1 MTRPRSGRASAQAA
15 QRGFSMIE
23 ILITLVVVAFGLL
36 GLASFTTRAT
46 ALGVEATQR
55 ARAATLLA
63 DMGNRIAAN
72 RPKATDYVKAAAL
85 GATLNDATYC
95 APAVTTTLAARDLCE
110 WNNLLAGSADA
121 QSDGTADALTFR
133 GCITRP
139 VASDPVFI
147 VTIAWAANVPGVPP
161 ADACATG
168 AFGNDDAFRR
178 ILRTQVRVPALT
190 S

>member
-1 MTRPRSGRASAQAA
+1 MARSVQARAVRPQV

-23 ILITLVVVAFGLL
+23 VLVTLVVVAFGLL
-36 GLASFTTRAT
+36 GMASFTSKAT
-46 ALGVEATQR
+46 ALGVEAAQR

-72 RPKATDYVKAAAL
+72 RPGAATYVKGAAL

-95 APAVTTTLAARDLCE
+95 APAALSTLAARDLCE

-121 QSDGTADALTFR
+121 QTSGAKDALTFR
-133 GCITRP
+133 GCITQP
-139 VASDPVFI
+139 ALSDPVFI
-147 VTIAWAANVPGVPP
+147 ITVAWAANLPGVPP
-161 ADACATG
+161 ADVCAKD
-168 AFGNDDAFRR
+168 AFGEDSFRR

-190 S
+190 A

>member
-1 MTRPRSGRASAQAA
+1 LLRHSP

-23 ILITLVVVAFGLL
+23 ILVTLVVVAFGLL

-46 ALGVEATQR
+46 ALGVEASQR

-72 RPKATDYVKAAAL
+72 RPGAANYVGAAAL
-85 GATLNDATYC
+85 GATVNDATYC
-95 APAVTTTLAARDLCE
+95 ASSVTTTLAARDLCE

-121 QSDGTADALTFR
+121 KSNGDVDALTFR
-133 GCITRP
+133 GCITQP
-139 VASDPVFI
+139 AASDPVFI

-161 ADACATG
+161 ADACAAG
-168 AFGNDDAFRR
+168 IFGDDSFRR

-190 S
+190 A